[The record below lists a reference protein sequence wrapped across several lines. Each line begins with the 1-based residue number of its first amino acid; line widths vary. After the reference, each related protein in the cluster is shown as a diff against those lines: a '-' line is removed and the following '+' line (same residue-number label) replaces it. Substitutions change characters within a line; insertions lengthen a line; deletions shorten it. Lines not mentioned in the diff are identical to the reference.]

1 MLNDSH
7 AEVIARRAL
16 NRWLMAELA
25 AAMDDAARDDL
36 FEKIPDCKA
45 DCSCVCPKWK
55 LRAGLFLHMYIS
67 QAPCGD
73 ASILLAE
80 GQGGGEGGP
89 SEGGPSEA
97 VAVATTGAKV
107 VGGAGAPPP
116 GQGDV
121 EKGAPQL
128 AALRRKPGKG
138 DATLS
143 MSCSDKICKWALLG
157 VQVRGG
163 RPPVG
168 QVGDATDAFDPR
180 GLGRAAQGNFLS
192 RFLDEAIP
200 LTSIVV
206 GVADEAE
213 RPAVQA
219 ALERAVP
226 ARWRA
231 AQAALAAGTPVDPP
245 VPAGAFEPPGEPPIM
260 AVCRAPPEA
269 TGLVPGSRKV
279 RRAAALRRPC
289 RRPRTPGC

>member
-80 GQGGGEGGP
+80 GQGGG
-89 SEGGPSEA
+89 EGGPSEA